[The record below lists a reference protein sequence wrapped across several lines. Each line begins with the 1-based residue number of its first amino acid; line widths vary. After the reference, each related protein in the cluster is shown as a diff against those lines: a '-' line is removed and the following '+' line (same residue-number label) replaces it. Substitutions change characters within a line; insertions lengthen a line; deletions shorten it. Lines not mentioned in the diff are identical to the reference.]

1 MVNRPDN
8 NKKYQIIGALLALL
22 TVLITFFNNV
32 SLLYLLFGLLGI
44 FFGSRVKKKINKE
57 MGERIINANCIALVV
72 GAIIRLADFITFFN

>member
-57 MGERIINANCIALVV
+57 MGERVINANCIALVV